1 MKLYDLQKGAKLY
14 ETLGTM
20 VGNVWTPSND
30 EDDPVI
36 FDHLDGA
43 YSYCYLQSDPK
54 IVVHISAAAPLVR
67 YKDGYKLETDN
78 GPSKS
83 ADEAPANG
91 KRSHSV
97 PVS

>member
-1 MKLYDLQKGAKLY
+1 MKLYDLQKGAKIY

-20 VGNVWTPSND
+20 VGGIWTPSND

-54 IVVHISAAAPLVR
+54 IVVHISAAAPMVK
-67 YKDGYKLETDN
+67 YKDGYKIGEED
-78 GPSKS
+78 GQDKQPSQTTI
-83 ADEAPANG
+83 
-91 KRSHSV
+91 V
-97 PVS
+97 